1 MEQPFE
7 FVTFGTLGA
16 TGHTF
21 GCDCCTDDVH
31 IPDLEVITEL
41 DRTATMYRR
50 LSDQYFHMA
59 GVVHHY
65 GLNRVLTALQ
75 RWKLIVETKRRYD
88 AAAKHDANPGTGG
101 TYGERWSR
109 HGTPNCHSEW
119 RTAQARF
126 SKTDQ
131 RIAKGM
137 CWEEVW

>member
-50 LSDQYFHMA
+50 LSRASLWPQPCPDSPPALEADRGDQA
-59 GVVHHY
+59 S
-65 GLNRVLTALQ
+65 LRCSRKA
-75 RWKLIVETKRRYD
+75 RRQPW
-88 AAAKHDANPGTGG
+88 H
-101 TYGERWSR
+101 RR
-109 HGTPNCHSEW
+109 HLW
-119 RTAQARF
+119 
-126 SKTDQ
+126 
-131 RIAKGM
+131 
-137 CWEEVW
+137 